1 MLDEEKVRIK
11 NDKSKISK
19 IIILSNSLVEI
30 KINIILINDKIIII
44 IEMLSNIK
52 DLEINSRG
60 WNWVYIRNINIININ
75 IIIIVLLNFLIKIID
90 NMGRINFIKS

>member
-44 IEMLSNIK
+44 IEILSNIK

-60 WNWVYIRNINIININ
+60 WNWVQIRDINIVNIN
-75 IIIIVLLNFLIKIID
+75 IIIIVLLNFFIKIID